1 LSLFFRLTR
10 DEVAEDARAIL
21 NQFGAGRAAIVGF
34 SAGGHIAFY
43 LATRLPFAATA
54 AFYPGWLGGADIA
67 LSRPRPTLNLTRSI
81 AKQRG
86 RLLLFFGG
94 ADHIIIESDR
104 IAVARALTATGV
116 QHEIVTYPD
125 APHGFFFE
133 GRESYRA
140 AAADDAW
147 DRLRELLAER
157 LLAPSVPPH

>member
-1 LSLFFRLTR
+1 
-10 DEVAEDARAIL
+10 V
-21 NQFGAGRAAIVGF
+21 
-34 SAGGHIAFY
+34 
-43 LATRLPFAATA
+43 
-54 AFYPGWLGGADIA
+54 DIA
-67 LSRPRPTLNLTRSI
+67 LSRPTPTLSLASDI

-94 ADHIIIESDR
+94 ADLIIIEADR
-104 IAVARALTATGV
+104 IAAASALTAAGV

-147 DRLRELLAER
+147 DRLRALLGDR
-157 LLAPSVPPH
+157 LPAPSIATP